1 MRTKLIELK
10 KVNKIFNDEVIVKDL
25 NMEIYQDEI
34 VVILGKSGIGKS
46 TLLRMIS
53 KLDNDYIGKIVYND
67 LIFEKNSIP
76 LPVIFQNFDQ
86 LLPWYDIKKNILLPF
101 NSDSKMKN
109 KFELI
114 VKKLEL
120 TDHLKKY
127 PKEISGGMK
136 QRAAIARTLLTDS
149 KIIFLDEPFGS
160 LDIIMRRNLQDLI
173 LKIKK
178 EFNKTM
184 FFITHD
190 IEEAVYLA
198 DRIIIMQ
205 SSEKRIEIDLRDK
218 NFKRYTAE
226 FDEKV
231 NEIIELVNNS

>member
-1 MRTKLIELK
+1 MRTKLIELR
-10 KVNKIFNDEVIVKDL
+10 KVNKIFNNEVIINDL
-25 NMEIYQDEI
+25 DMEIYQDEI

-46 TLLRMIS
+46 TLFRMIS
-53 KLDNDYIGKIVYND
+53 KLDTDYMGEIIYSK

-76 LPVIFQNFDQ
+76 LPVVFQSFDQ